1 MAKNIT
7 DFKTALKRG
16 GARPNL
22 FRVELNFPQLSGDIS
37 AVASNNTLKT
47 QASFLVK
54 AAQLPASSIGVIEVP
69 FKGRMLKVAG
79 DRTFEPWTVT
89 VINDGEFSLR
99 QAFETWSRQI
109 NALTENVSALGY
121 GAASSTNGVNTTGN
135 SGTNASVGLSYCQ
148 DMFVYQ
154 LDRDNIQANR
164 GPDTGNA
171 VAAGEDNERVVR
183 AYRFYDAWP
192 AAISAIDLGYES
204 NNQVE
209 EFTVEFQYQYYEV
222 SQGSNNQLSSGNGG

>member
-22 FRVELNFPQLSGDIS
+22 FRVELNFPTLTGDIS
-37 AVASNNTLKT
+37 TVQSPTELKSRAT
-47 QASFLVK
+47 FLVK

-99 QAFETWSRQI
+99 QAFESWSRSI
-109 NALTENVSALGY
+109 NALTENVASLGY
-121 GAASSTNGVNTTGN
+121 GAASNGANTATNG
-135 SGTNASVGLSYCQ
+135 SASQSVGLSYCQ

-154 LDRDNIQANR
+154 LDRDGIQANR
-164 GPDTGNA
+164 GPDNGNA
-171 VAAGEDNERVVR
+171 VAAGTDNERVVR

-192 AAISAIDLGYES
+192 ASISAIDLGYES

-222 SQGSNNQLSSGNGG
+222 SNGSSNQVAVGSGS

>member
-22 FRVELNFPQLSGDIS
+22 FRVELNFPTLSGDIS
-37 AVASNNTLKT
+37 GVQSPTELKNR
-47 QASFLVK
+47 ASFLIK

-89 VINDGEFSLR
+89 IINDGEFSLR
-99 QAFETWSRQI
+99 QAFESWSRSI
-109 NALTENVSALGY
+109 NALTENVASLGY
-121 GAASSTNGVNTTGN
+121 GAASSGANTASNGAA
-135 SGTNASVGLSYCQ
+135 SQSVGLSYCQ

-154 LDRDNIQANR
+154 LDRDGVQANR
-164 GPDTGNA
+164 GPDTGNT
-171 VAAGEDNERVVR
+171 VSAGQDNERVVR
-183 AYRFYDAWP
+183 AYRFYDSWP
-192 AAISAIDLGYES
+192 ASISAIDLGYES

-222 SQGSNNQLSSGNGG
+222 SNGSNNQVTVGTGS

>member
-22 FRVELNFPQLSGDIS
+22 FRVELNFPSKLEGDLGGDPDPATS
-37 AVASNNTLKT
+37 KT
-47 QASFLVK
+47 QATFLVK

-89 VINDGEFSLR
+89 IINDGEFSLR
-99 QAFETWSRQI
+99 KAFETWSRQI
-109 NALTENVSALGY
+109 NALTENVSSLGY
-121 GAASSTNGVNTTGN
+121 GAATSQGNGT
-135 SGTNASVGLSYCQ
+135 GTNSSFGLSYCQ

-154 LDRDNIQANR
+154 LDRDYITADR
-164 GPDTGNA
+164 GPDGGN
-171 VAAGEDNERVVR
+171 VVQAGTDNERVIR

-222 SQGSNNQLSSGNGG
+222 SQGSANQVGS